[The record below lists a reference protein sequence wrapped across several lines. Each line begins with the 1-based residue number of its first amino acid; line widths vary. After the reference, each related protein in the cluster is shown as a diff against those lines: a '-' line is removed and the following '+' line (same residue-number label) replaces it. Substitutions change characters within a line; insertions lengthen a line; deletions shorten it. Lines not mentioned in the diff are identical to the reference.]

1 MKLEIFRKLESDEI
15 EFEKS
20 LGLRSGRAKRGKV
33 KKLIARVHVKKF
45 VQFAKNCNDLFFLI
59 SFIILILL

>member
-20 LGLRSGRAKRGKV
+20 LGLRSGRVKRGKI
-33 KKLIARVHVKKF
+33 KKINCKVHVC
-45 VQFAKNCNDLFFLI
+45 VLKNSCNLKLK
-59 SFIILILL
+59 L

>member
-33 KKLIARVHVKKF
+33 KKLIAR
-45 VQFAKNCNDLFFLI
+45 CTCTC
-59 SFIILILL
+59 

>member
-20 LGLRSGRAKRGKV
+20 LGLRSERVKRGKV
-33 KKLIARVHVKKF
+33 KKLIAR
-45 VQFAKNCNDLFFLI
+45 CTCTC
-59 SFIILILL
+59 